1 MTSYDDTWPDYV
13 YRAFAQVYYG
23 GGFERKIEAFEQRWG
38 GLDSEAF
45 ERVIREGT
53 GEDKVIAIFALGY
66 INPPH
71 VCDLLAPLLQS
82 PVQMERWASAIVLGD
97 ARDERALP
105 VLHTILQKEALFPP
119 GERLDDERMCYI
131 DYREMIVS
139 ILGNWGQRASVP
151 ILRAALESVW
161 GWELQ
166 LLTDPP
172 DYIDLMMIPF
182 WQTYQYELA
191 YALGQLGAFGG
202 LTGIAFSDSRRRIL
216 MIYMAL
222 GYLQI
227 SQHEH
232 DIFTMMVND
241 ESLKGQVAESLA
253 RLFGLSEAEQHHC
266 ITHFVNDYFQ
276 EGALETKTLYFDSL
290 EKG

>member
-1 MTSYDDTWPDYV
+1 MSLNNHIWPDYV
-13 YRAFAQVYYG
+13 YRAFAHIYYG
-23 GGFERKIEAFEQRWG
+23 GAFERRIEAFEQHWG

-66 INPPH
+66 INSPH
-71 VCDLLAPLLQS
+71 VCDLLAPLLDS
-82 PVQMERWASAIVLGD
+82 PVRMERWASAIVLGN

-139 ILGNWGQRASVP
+139 ILGNWGQPTSIPV
-151 ILRAALESVW
+151 LRSALEATW

-166 LLTDPP
+166 LLADPP
-172 DYIDLMMIPF
+172 YYAETEMIPF

-222 GYLQI
+222 GYLQV
-227 SQHEH
+227 SQH
-232 DIFTMMVND
+232 DIFTRITD
-241 ESLKGQVAESLA
+241 DKGLRERVAKALE
-253 RLFGLSEAEQHHC
+253 RLFGLSETEQHVC
-266 ITHFVNDYFQ
+266 IKHFGDDYFR
-276 EGALETKTLYFDSL
+276 EGAMETKTMHINWL
-290 EKG
+290 EEE